1 MICRTDKYIAVA
13 VALLVTAAAGWC
25 LDVLQEEPG
34 QQAQDWLEVGIKQA
48 EQGNYDVAIASIKK
62 AIQLQPRLQSAYYNL
77 GFICYQAGKPQQAVS
92 YYHEALKLDSGDLD
106 SRRGLGLAYTAQ
118 EKWPRAAAVF
128 SDLLQMTP
136 DDIEVAV
143 QLGRTYLEMGQPEKA
158 VGPLQKATTI
168 APPYAQAHL
177 YLGRALT
184 LTGQFTQ
191 AAQHLLQ
198 AQELKPDSE
207 QIKLELL
214 NLYVESGEFLSA
226 LPLVEELVAK
236 HPDSEQLLQAQI
248 KIYEG
253 LGLTWEKQQA
263 QEALLTHLPEQQALA
278 ARTQLVEE
286 YLSEGRWEQAL
297 PHLKLLHEAQPENPL
312 FTATLARCYLRTSQG
327 DKAFEVLQ
335 AGLEANSNQPKLA
348 TMLGDLYVGR
358 RQLKQA
364 LDAYQQALAAHRD
377 YLPALQAAIQVSQE
391 LGRSEQ
397 TLPWLRRLVAIKP
410 ADWEARMMLADML
423 ASRGQPGPAMYQFNQ
438 IASHSDDE
446 GLAEIAHL
454 KLMQLAEQTGNQG
467 YQAYLYRQNV
477 PEAELDSAG
486 LSREPSAQQMTKS
499 RLEALVA
506 ENPES
511 LAARAL
517 LAEYYLQVGNL
528 EQAGAIA
535 DEILQ
540 KQSGHGQ
547 GNYLMGRV
555 LQQQGN
561 CKQALPYLRKAIAAQ
576 PTAAPAY
583 QALLETT
590 EAIDRL
596 SLARDFLTSVLADTL
611 GAAQPD
617 RQAQAIHLI
626 VRSLDR
632 IYQQIG
638 GSDHAVA
645 ELTALSDAYPDS
657 ALLAMAIARILV
669 RSNQLQQAANYYK
682 RAARLPKYGKVLA
695 EGALLLLAE
704 HPQDSLALANDY
716 LARVVQDSKAL
727 ELIVEMQ
734 GSSQPLSPA
743 REQALAK
750 LLSSLPRSSD
760 YEMAKVELWKQAG
773 RLIEAE
779 AHFAAE
785 VVADQ
790 DNSALRAALAYALWL
805 QERKAD
811 ALTQL
816 NRLPAQAFQNPTLRI
831 FRATALAAAGDRDQA
846 IHELGQVLV
855 DHPAQPQAKL
865 TRADLLGQAGEYQE
879 ALWELGQTLV
889 FHPEIQQAGDAVV
902 AMVQEGKLPVST
914 VLLALDH
921 AYAIARQP
929 EVVRKL
935 VPRLSKWANQEA
947 VEQWLAN
954 HPRLDEGE

>member
-1 MICRTDKYIAVA
+1 MICRTGRYIAVV

-25 LDVLQEEPG
+25 FDLLPEEPG

-92 YYHEALKLDSGDLD
+92 YYHEALKLDPGDLD
-106 SRRGLGLAYTAQ
+106 SRRGLGLAYAAQ
-118 EKWPRAAAVF
+118 EKWSHAAAVF
-128 SDLLQMTP
+128 NDLLQMTP
-136 DDIEVAV
+136 DDSEVAI
-143 QLGRTYLEMGQPEKA
+143 QLGRTYLEMGQPDKA
-158 VGPLQKATTI
+158 TSALQKATTL
-168 APPYAQAHL
+168 APKNPLAHL

-214 NLYVESGEFLSA
+214 NLYVESGQLLSA
-226 LPLVEELVAK
+226 QSLAEELVAK
-236 HPDSEQLLQAQI
+236 HPDNEHLLQAQI
-248 KIYEG
+248 EIYEG
-253 LGLTWEKQQA
+253 LGLDWEKQQA
-263 QEALLTHLPEQQALA
+263 QEALLAHLPPQQALV
-278 ARTQLVEE
+278 ARAQLVEE

-297 PHLKLLHEAQPENPL
+297 PHLKLLHEAQPGNPSL
-312 FTATLARCYLRTSQG
+312 IATLARCYLRTGQG

-335 AGLEANSNQPKLA
+335 AGLEASPEQPELA

-364 LDAYQQALAAHRD
+364 LEAYQQALAAQRD
-377 YLPALQAAIQVSQE
+377 YVPALQAAIQVSRE

-410 ADWEARMMLADML
+410 ADWEARMMLADQL
-423 ASRGQPGPAMYQFNQ
+423 ASARQPGPAMYQFSQ
-438 IASHSDDE
+438 IASRSDDE
-446 GLAEIAHL
+446 ELAEIAHL
-454 KLMQLAEQTGNQG
+454 ELMQLAEQTGNQG

-486 LSREPSAQQMTKS
+486 LSREHSPQQMTKS

-511 LAARAL
+511 LGAKAL

-540 KQSGHGQ
+540 EQSGHGQ

-561 CKQALPYLRKAIAAQ
+561 FKQALPYLRKAIAAQ
-576 PTAAPAY
+576 PTAIPAY
-583 QALLETT
+583 EALIQCT
-590 EAIDRL
+590 ESINRL
-596 SLARDFLTSVLADTL
+596 PLARDFLTSVLADTL
-611 GAAQPD
+611 GAATPD
-617 RQAQAIHLI
+617 QRIIHLI
-626 VRSLDR
+626 VHYLGH
-632 IYQQIG
+632 IYEQIG
-638 GSDHAVA
+638 GSEHSAA

-657 ALLAMAIARILV
+657 APLALEVARVLAS
-669 RSNQLQQAANYYK
+669 SNQLQQAAHCYK
-682 RAARLPKYGKVLA
+682 RAARLPKYGNALA
-695 EGALLLLAE
+695 EAALLLLPE
-704 HPQDSLALANDY
+704 HPDDALALANDY
-716 LARVVQDSKAL
+716 LARIVQDSKAL

-734 GSSQPLSPA
+734 GSSLPLNQA
-743 REQALAK
+743 RKQALAK
-750 LLSSLPRSSD
+750 LLSSQPRSSD
-760 YEMAKVELWKQAG
+760 YEMAKVGLWKQAG

-779 AHFAAE
+779 AHFAAQ

-816 NRLPAQAFQNPTLRI
+816 NQLPAQAFQNSNLRI
-831 FRATALAAAGDRDQA
+831 FRATALAATGDRDQA
-846 IHELGQVLV
+846 IDELGRVLV
-855 DHPAQPQAKL
+855 DNPANPQAKL
-865 TRADLLGQAGEYQE
+865 MRADLLSQAGKYQE

-889 FHPEIQQAGDAVV
+889 FHPEIEQAGDAVV
-902 AMVQEGKLPVST
+902 AMIQEGKLPVST
-914 VLLALDH
+914 VLLALDQAH
-921 AYAIARQP
+921 AIARQP

-935 VPRLSKWANQEA
+935 VPQLGKWADQEA

>member
-1 MICRTDKYIAVA
+1 
-13 VALLVTAAAGWC
+13 
-25 LDVLQEEPG
+25 
-34 QQAQDWLEVGIKQA
+34 
-48 EQGNYDVAIASIKK
+48 
-62 AIQLQPRLQSAYYNL
+62 
-77 GFICYQAGKPQQAVS
+77 
-92 YYHEALKLDSGDLD
+92 
-106 SRRGLGLAYTAQ
+106 
-118 EKWPRAAAVF
+118 
-128 SDLLQMTP
+128 
-136 DDIEVAV
+136 
-143 QLGRTYLEMGQPEKA
+143 
-158 VGPLQKATTI
+158 
-168 APPYAQAHL
+168 
-177 YLGRALT
+177 
-184 LTGQFTQ
+184 
-191 AAQHLLQ
+191 
-198 AQELKPDSE
+198 
-207 QIKLELL
+207 
-214 NLYVESGEFLSA
+214 
-226 LPLVEELVAK
+226 
-236 HPDSEQLLQAQI
+236 
-248 KIYEG
+248 
-253 LGLTWEKQQA
+253 
-263 QEALLTHLPEQQALA
+263 
-278 ARTQLVEE
+278 
-286 YLSEGRWEQAL
+286 
-297 PHLKLLHEAQPENPL
+297 
-312 FTATLARCYLRTSQG
+312 
-327 DKAFEVLQ
+327 
-335 AGLEANSNQPKLA
+335 
-348 TMLGDLYVGR
+348 
-358 RQLKQA
+358 
-364 LDAYQQALAAHRD
+364 
-377 YLPALQAAIQVSQE
+377 
-391 LGRSEQ
+391 
-397 TLPWLRRLVAIKP
+397 
-410 ADWEARMMLADML
+410 MMLAEQL
-423 ASRGQPGPAMYQFNQ
+423 ANAQQPGPAMYQFNQ

-446 GLAEIAHL
+446 ELAEVAHL

-477 PEAELDSAG
+477 PEPELDSAG
-486 LSREPSAQQMTKS
+486 LSREPSPQQMTKS

-511 LAARAL
+511 LEARGL

-540 KQSGHGQ
+540 EQPNHGQ

-555 LQQQGN
+555 LQEQDN
-561 CKQALPYLRKAIAAQ
+561 CKQAIPYLRKAIAAQ

-583 QALLETT
+583 EALIECT

-596 SLARDFLTSVLADTL
+596 SLARDFMTSVLADTL

-617 RQAQAIHLI
+617 RQAQAIYLI
-626 VRSLDR
+626 VRYLDR

-638 GSDHAVA
+638 DPDHAVA

-657 ALLAMAIARILV
+657 ALLALEIARILAS
-669 RSNQLQQAANYYK
+669 SNHLQQAANYYK
-682 RAARLPKYGKVLA
+682 RAAHSPKYGKALA

-704 HPQDSLALANDY
+704 NPQDSLALANDY

-743 REQALAK
+743 RKQALAQ
-750 LLSSLPRSSD
+750 LLSSQPRSSD

-785 VVADQ
+785 VLADQ

-816 NRLPAQAFQNPTLRI
+816 NRLPAQAFQNPNLRI
-831 FRATALAAAGDRDQA
+831 FRATVLAAGGEREQA

-855 DHPAQPQAKL
+855 DNPANPQAKL
-865 TRADLLGQAGEYQE
+865 MRADLLSQAGEYQE
-879 ALWELGQTLV
+879 ALWELGQTLAL
-889 FHPEIQQAGDAVV
+889 HPEIDQAGDAVV
-902 AMVQEGKLPVST
+902 AIVGEGKLPVST

-921 AYAIARQP
+921 AHAIAREP